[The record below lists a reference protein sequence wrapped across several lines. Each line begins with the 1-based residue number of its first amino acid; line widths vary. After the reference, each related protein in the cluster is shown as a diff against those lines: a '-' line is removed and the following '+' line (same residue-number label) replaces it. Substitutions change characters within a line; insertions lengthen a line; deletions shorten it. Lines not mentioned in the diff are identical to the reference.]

1 MRPSCRTH
9 ETSTLPAKSASSAK
23 RLANI
28 LLAAEAECAARSQA
42 ARSLSGVLE
51 ADGTSIRKFKAPN
64 STTSRYLQYFGAL
77 QRGQRVLN
85 PYQFEEADSKNF
97 GKPPRESYKKIR
109 ACEFFDDV
117 KADSVL
123 VSDGAPGYPKIS
135 HEMKLGHRSCN
146 HSQGQFVAK
155 S

>member
-1 MRPSCRTH
+1 MSGQ
-9 ETSTLPAKSASSAK
+9 SASSAK

-123 VSDGAPGYPKIS
+123 VSDGAPCYPKIS